1 MKKCTAYL
9 TGMQTI
15 AWMILI
21 KLVGFLK
28 INFIVGSQLAHFSAV
43 SIVTPLVGLFSG
55 VAGCWVLLLIKMALR
70 LLYSPLGSFQILAF
84 YVPGLC
90 ASLYL
95 ASSHIMVRLILPIV
109 CMILFIIHPVGY
121 ASFAY
126 ALYWLIPIVLYFM
139 RKKSFFLQ
147 ALGSTFTAHA
157 VGSVIWLYTVP
168 MSSVLWLGLIPIVIV
183 ERLLF
188 ASGITITYM
197 VFCNLSN
204 RLRNVN
210 FLNRRN
216 KVVLR
221 SF

>member
-1 MKKCTAYL
+1 MKKRIVYW
-9 TGMQTI
+9 TGMQAA
-15 AWMILI
+15 AWIILV
-21 KLVGFLK
+21 KLASFLK
-28 INFIVGSQLAHFSAV
+28 INFIIGSQLAHFSAV

-55 VAGCWVLLLIKMALR
+55 IVGCWIVVFIKMALG
-70 LLYSPLGSFQILAF
+70 LWYNSFGSFQILVF
-84 YVPGLC
+84 YVPGFC

-126 ALYWLIPIVLYFM
+126 ALYWLIPIVLYFVH
-139 RKKSFFLQ
+139 KKPFFLQ

-168 MSSVLWLGLIPIVIV
+168 MTPVLWLGLIPIVII

-188 ASGITITYM
+188 ATGISITYM
-197 VFCNLSN
+197 VFYNLTN
-204 RLRNVN
+204 RLRNFD
-210 FLNRRN
+210 FLG
-216 KVVLR
+216 
-221 SF
+221 